1 MKKLLLFLFMLVPVV
16 ASADPVEIDGIWY
29 NLIPKAK
36 KAEVTSGTIK
46 YTGNVVILENVEYD
60 GVSYSVSSIGNSAF
74 QGCSRLTS
82 IIIPNNVTS
91 IGNNA
96 FDGCSGLTSITIPNG
111 VTFIGSVAFAGCI

>member
-1 MKKLLLFLFMLVPVV
+1 MKKLLLFLFMLVPLV

-46 YTGNVVILENVEYD
+46 YTGNVVILENVVYD

-111 VTFIGSVAFAGCI
+111 VTFIGSVAFADCI

>member
-1 MKKLLLFLFMLVPVV
+1 MLVPLV

-46 YTGNVVILENVEYD
+46 YTGNVVILENVVYD

-111 VTFIGSVAFAGCI
+111 VTFIGSVAFADCI